1 MLRVVK
7 VGGVEG
13 GSIALVARD
22 VKAVADELGMPMLLY
37 TSSHSFNVT
46 VCQQYHRE
54 TEYPLLRYIQT
65 GHQIHSSVGFLKS
78 QRQ

>member
-1 MLRVVK
+1 MGFQ
-7 VGGVEG
+7 GGG
-13 GSIALVARD
+13 IGAGSIVLVARD
-22 VKAVADELGMPMLLY
+22 IMTAESELGIVMLLY
-37 TSSHSFNVT
+37 TSSHSFNAT

-54 TEYPLLRYIQT
+54 TECRLLRYIQT